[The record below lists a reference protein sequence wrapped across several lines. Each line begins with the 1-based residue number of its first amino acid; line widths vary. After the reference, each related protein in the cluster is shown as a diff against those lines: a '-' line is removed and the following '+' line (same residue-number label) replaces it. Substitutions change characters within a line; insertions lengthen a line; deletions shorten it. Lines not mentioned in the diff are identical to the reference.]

1 MRCNVRDKKTGRAID
16 IESAPLIG
24 ITMGCPVGIGPE
36 VALKYLWQAAGE
48 GPGAVIIGDREVLV
62 ATARR
67 LGLPVVVCAWQ
78 PGQPLR
84 PGSINVYQT
93 ADADA
98 VLNPR
103 ELRYGCPNRQTGL
116 AMVSYIKAAVRL
128 LRAGH
133 LSAMATCP
141 ITKAALHEAGYDYPG
156 HTEMLAH
163 LFKAEEFAMMMAGK
177 SLKVTLAT
185 IHQSLASV
193 AAGLTTD
200 AICDLIDLSARSL
213 RRDFAVRNPRL
224 AVAALNPHA
233 GEGGMFGDEEERI
246 IAPAIARAQAMG
258 WQVEGPFPPDTI
270 FNKAAAGDF
279 DLVVC
284 MYHDQGLIPF
294 KLLHFADGVNVTIG
308 MPYVRTSV
316 DHGTAYDIAGKGTA
330 SPVSLKA
337 AVEMA
342 AMIAENRRKYGAEC
356 SLSLSSSSVRQGR
369 LIAFEGIDGSGKS
382 TQIELLAETL
392 RGEGFEVLLT
402 REPTDSSH
410 GRRIRELYSHREAVS
425 HEEELELFIADRRQH
440 VAEVINP
447 ALESGKIVLTDRYFL
462 STAAY
467 QGANGLDPDDILR
480 RNNFAPS
487 PDLALILEVPPSLS
501 VARIRQ
507 GRGETPNDF
516 EQEDYL
522 TKVAAVFAGLTGDYI
537 RRLPGT
543 GDLDAVRLRI
553 WQAVKEILPPAQ
565 GL

>member
-1 MRCNVRDKKTGRAID
+1 MD
-16 IESAPLIG
+16 IASTPLIG

-48 GPGAVIIGDREVLV
+48 GPGAVIIGDCEVLTS
-62 ATARR
+62 TAR
-67 LGLPVVVCAWQ
+67 LLDLPVVVHSWH

-84 PGSINVYQT
+84 PGSINVYQV
-93 ADADA
+93 ADVDADA

-103 ELRYGCPNRQTGL
+103 ELRYGRPNRQTGL
-116 AMVSYIKAAVRL
+116 AMAAYIKAAARL
-128 LRAGH
+128 LREGR
-133 LSAMATCP
+133 LTAMATCP
-141 ITKAALHEAGYDYPG
+141 ITKAALHEAGYNYPG

-163 LFKAEEFAMMMAGK
+163 LFKTEEFAMMMAGE
-177 SLKVTLAT
+177 SLKVTLVT

-193 AAGLTTD
+193 AAALTTE
-200 AICDLIDLSARSL
+200 AILNLIDLSARSL
-213 RRDFAVRNPRL
+213 CRDFAVRNPKL

-246 IAPAIARAQAMG
+246 IVPAVAQARAMG

-270 FNKAAAGDF
+270 FNKAAAGGF

-308 MPYVRTSV
+308 LPYVRTSV

-356 SLSLSSSSVRQGR
+356 QPSSPVRQGR

-392 RGEGFEVLLT
+392 RKEGFEVLLT
-402 REPTDSSH
+402 REPTDSSY

-440 VAEVINP
+440 VAEVISP

-467 QGANGLDPDDILR
+467 QGANGLDPDEILR

-522 TKVAAVFAGLTGDYI
+522 TKVAAVFAGLSGDYI

-543 GDLDAVRLRI
+543 GDLNAVRLRI
-553 WQAVKEILPPAQ
+553 WQAVKGILPPA
-565 GL
+565 

>member
-1 MRCNVRDKKTGRAID
+1 MQDRKTGRAAVD
-16 IESAPLIG
+16 IADNSLIG

-36 VALKYLWQAAGE
+36 VALKYLRQASDR
-48 GPGAVIIGDREVLV
+48 GPGAVIIGDCEVL
-62 ATARR
+62 ASTAR
-67 LGLPVVVCAWQ
+67 LLNLPAVIHSWQ

-84 PGSINVYQT
+84 PGSINVYQV
-93 ADADA
+93 ADVDADA
-98 VLNPR
+98 VLNHR
-103 ELRYGCPNRQTGL
+103 ELRYGRPSRQTGL
-116 AMVSYIKAAVRL
+116 AMAAYIKAAARL
-128 LRAGH
+128 LREGS
-133 LSAMATCP
+133 LTAMATCP

-163 LFKAEEFAMMMAGK
+163 LFKTEEFAMMMAGK

-193 AAGLTTD
+193 AAALTTE
-200 AICDLIDLSARSL
+200 AILNLIDLSARSL

-270 FNKAAAGDF
+270 FNKAAGGDF

-308 MPYVRTSV
+308 LPHVRTSV
-316 DHGTAYDIAGKGTA
+316 DHGTAYDIAGKGLA
-330 SPVSLKA
+330 SPASLKA

-342 AMIAENRRKYGAEC
+342 AMIAENRRQYEVER
-356 SLSLSSSSVRQGR
+356 SLSSSPVRRGR

-402 REPTDSSH
+402 REPTDSSY

-425 HEEELELFIADRRQH
+425 REEELELFIADRRQH

-467 QGANGLDPDDILR
+467 QGANGLEPDDILR

-522 TKVAAVFAGLTGDYI
+522 TKVAAVFAELSGDYI
-537 RRLPGT
+537 RRLSGT
-543 GDLDAVRLRI
+543 GDLKAVRLRI
-553 WQAVKEILPPAQ
+553 WQAVKEILPPV
-565 GL
+565 

>member
-1 MRCNVRDKKTGRAID
+1 MQDKKTGRAAVD
-16 IESAPLIG
+16 IESDPLIG

-36 VALKYLWQAAGE
+36 VALKYLWQAADK
-48 GPGAVIIGDREVLV
+48 GPRAVIIGDCEVLA
-62 ATARR
+62 ATAR
-67 LGLPVVVCAWQ
+67 LLDLPAVVRSWQ

-84 PGSINVYQT
+84 SGSINVYQT
-93 ADADA
+93 ADVDADA
-98 VLNPR
+98 ALNPQ
-103 ELRYGCPNRQTGL
+103 ELRYGRPNRQTGL
-116 AMVSYIKAAVRL
+116 AMAAYIKAAARL
-128 LRAGH
+128 LLEGH

-163 LFKAEEFAMMMAGK
+163 LFKTEEFAMMMAGK

-185 IHQSLASV
+185 IHQSLSSV
-193 AAGLTTD
+193 AAGLTTK

-213 RRDFAVRNPRL
+213 RRDFGVEVPRL
-224 AVAALNPHA
+224 TVAALNPHA

-246 IAPAIARAQAMG
+246 IAPAVAQAQAMG

-270 FNKAAAGDF
+270 FNKAVAGDF

-308 MPYVRTSV
+308 LPHVRTSV
-316 DHGTAYDIAGKGTA
+316 DHGTAYDIAGKGQA
-330 SPVSLKA
+330 SFVSLKA

-342 AMIAENRRKYGAEC
+342 AMIAENRRKYGAER
-356 SLSLSSSSVRQGR
+356 SRQPSPSRLGR

-402 REPTDSSH
+402 REPTDSSY
-410 GRRIRELYSHREAVS
+410 GRRIRELYSHRDAVS

-467 QGANGLDPDDILR
+467 QGANGLDPDYILR
-480 RNNFAPS
+480 RNDFAPS
-487 PDLALILEVPPSLS
+487 PDLALILEVPPGQS
-501 VARIRQ
+501 VARIRH
-507 GRGETPNDF
+507 GRGESPNDF

-522 TKVAAVFAGLTGDYI
+522 TKVAAVFAGLAGDYI

-543 GDLDAVRLRI
+543 GDINAVRLTVWR
-553 WQAVKEILPPAQ
+553 AVKGILPPA
-565 GL
+565 